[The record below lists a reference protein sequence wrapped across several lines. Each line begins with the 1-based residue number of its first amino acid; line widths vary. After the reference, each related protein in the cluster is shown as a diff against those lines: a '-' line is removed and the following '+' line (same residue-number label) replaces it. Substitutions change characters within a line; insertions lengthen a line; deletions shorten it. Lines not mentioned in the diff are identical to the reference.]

1 MRCGCLNSDITVG
14 SQSPIQ
20 HQRGQGQG
28 TKAVGPG
35 WGDITTQH
43 KTPKEK
49 MQRKQEFVCSLPRG
63 GGVGL
68 IVSVSKELQLK
79 KVSKAERLTLSS
91 DCREAV
97 ALAHGRQ
104 RQQVSGGWGAPGRA
118 GHQQQEC
125 HQRALQPAALLD
137 KEREIYSQ
145 SLRRARTTV
154 PDLVSRRILML
165 GSRTRGR
172 GVVVSPPS
180 EELRGVRS
188 QAAETVYK
196 FSLISATAVSAGRK
210 KEEDERRGSHRRGW
224 DTGQRADCLSQDLY
238 RRNSDL
244 RADNKQKEHVN
255 RNVSA
260 F

>member
-1 MRCGCLNSDITVG
+1 MGSRVKIT
-14 SQSPIQ
+14 
-20 HQRGQGQG
+20 HF
-28 TKAVGPG
+28 T
-35 WGDITTQH
+35 
-43 KTPKEK
+43 
-49 MQRKQEFVCSLPRG
+49 
-63 GGVGL
+63 
-68 IVSVSKELQLK
+68 LQK
-79 KVSKAERLTLSS
+79 FSKAERLTLSS

-145 SLRRARTTV
+145 SLRRARTAV

-188 QAAETVYK
+188 QAAGAAPN
-196 FSLISATAVSAGRK
+196 SVSAQK
-210 KEEDERRGSHRRGW
+210 PTCLDE
-224 DTGQRADCLSQDLY
+224 Y
-238 RRNSDL
+238 
-244 RADNKQKEHVN
+244 K
-255 RNVSA
+255 
-260 F
+260 